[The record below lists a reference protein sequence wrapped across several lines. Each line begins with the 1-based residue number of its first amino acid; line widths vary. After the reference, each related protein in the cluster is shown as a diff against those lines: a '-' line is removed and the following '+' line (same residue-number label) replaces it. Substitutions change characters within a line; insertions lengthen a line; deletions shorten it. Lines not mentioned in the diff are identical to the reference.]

1 VSWYVKRG
9 DVKELTPT
17 SPPVRLTGGGVVKWQ
32 HVVSYL
38 TPLADTHEMPFC
50 GPVVR
55 GTFKGVLYVYVT
67 EEKPMFLGRTKQR
80 LILDCDQANFM
91 IMSGMV
97 GGGGGG
103 EGASGADSRA
113 VNQDSRKKKTKERK
127 RKRKDKG
134 KRQDSSSSASP
145 TESDEEEEDGE
156 EEEGE

>member
-1 VSWYVKRG
+1 M
-9 DVKELTPT
+9 
-17 SPPVRLTGGGVVKWQ
+17 VKWQ

-38 TPLADTHEMPFC
+38 TPFADTHEIPFC
-50 GPVVR
+50 GPVVQV
-55 GTFKGVLYVYVT
+55 TFEGVLYVYVS

-80 LILDCDQANFM
+80 LVLDCDQANFM

-97 GGGGGG
+97 GGGG

-113 VNQDSRKKKTKERK
+113 VNQDSRKNKTKQRK
-127 RKRKDKG
+127 RKRKRKG
-134 KRQDSSSSASP
+134 KRQDSSSSACP